1 MAVDFPPRKRKP
13 PMAQMNVVP
22 YIDVM
27 LVLLIIFMVTAPM
40 LSMGEIQI
48 PSAGAATK
56 APEQYIRLSISLA
69 NQLEITDVTGNT
81 KSVSSEGLIQEIKAI
96 QGENDLMPVIIAAD
110 EKLEYEK
117 VIKILNEL
125 QKNGIKKVSL
135 LVAQKG

>member
-1 MAVDFPPRKRKP
+1 MAVDFPPRKRKA

-48 PSAGAATK
+48 PSAGAASK
-56 APEQYIRLSISLA
+56 APEQYIRLSISLTE
-69 NQLEITDVTGNT
+69 QLEITDLAGNT
-81 KSVSSEGLIQEIKAI
+81 TPATTEQLITNIKTI
-96 QGENDLMPVIIAAD
+96 QGENENIPVIIAAD

-117 VIKILNEL
+117 VIKILDVL

-135 LVAQKG
+135 LVTGKN